1 MLIDYFYLILILV
14 LICSI
19 LLLIYLSYEYRTI
32 EPFYSSSITLP
43 LTPIQP
49 FNPSSI
55 IKQGPPILNS
65 YNSFLRDT
73 NNKQVSYNN
82 LQNQALY
89 GKTNSNL
96 NDIAQLSSMKQGI
109 VPIPQ
114 SFPVDKL
121 IKTIKSKY
129 NSQYLSTFAND
140 LSTYGVLANDKC
152 ITVNGLCK
160 EEVCLLDC
168 QKKLYSSNS
177 QKFTTNRIM
186 SPFDAAKIMNV
197 TPDKIATTNIYPYNI
212 FRSSVNNN
220 CLSMSD
226 DGITVAKC
234 NLNNIQQQW
243 QISPNENICILK

>member
-14 LICSI
+14 LIFSI
-19 LLLIYLSYEYRTI
+19 LLLLYLSYEYRTI
-32 EPFYSSSITLP
+32 EPFYSSSVSLP
-43 LTPIQP
+43 LTPIQA
-49 FNPSSI
+49 FNPASI
-55 IKQGPPILNS
+55 INQGPPILNN
-65 YNSFLRDT
+65 YNNFLTNT
-73 NNKQVSYNN
+73 NNKQITYNN

-89 GKTNSNL
+89 GKTKTNL
-96 NDIAQLSSMKQGI
+96 NNVAQLSSMKQGL

-160 EEVCLLDC
+160 DEVCLLDC
-168 QKKLYSSNS
+168 QKKKYSSNS
-177 QKFTTNRIM
+177 QKFTTKRIM
-186 SPFDAAKIMNV
+186 SAYDAAKIMNV
-197 TPDKIATTNIYPYNI
+197 KPDKIATTNVYPYNI
-212 FRSSVNNN
+212 FRSAVNNN
-220 CLSMSD
+220 CLSISD
-226 DGITVAKC
+226 DGITVEKC

-243 QISPNENICILK
+243 QISPNENICVLE